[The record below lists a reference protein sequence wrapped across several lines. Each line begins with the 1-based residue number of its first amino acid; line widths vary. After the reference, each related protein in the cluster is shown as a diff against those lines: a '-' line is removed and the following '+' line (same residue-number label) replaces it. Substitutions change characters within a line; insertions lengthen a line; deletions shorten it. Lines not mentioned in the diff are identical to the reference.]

1 MVTGPALV
9 EYDGERGRAAERMD
23 ALGRGAR
30 RTCSFDLRLAP
41 SVVSQVLNGRFID
54 PDVLARIVAWLDAR
68 PSTPE

>member
-1 MVTGPALV
+1 
-9 EYDGERGRAAERMD
+9 MD